1 MNKAIVLP
9 ELRLSSNR
17 SNFKN
22 NIRMKKFSFIL
33 FLALLCSACSDNQ
46 MQDDLVT
53 IDVTASYPEK
63 KLVLQDFMDVEY
75 IPLETTDDILCAGSV
90 WAVSEHLILAT
101 NFNQDGN
108 IFLFDRESG
117 KALRKINHKG
127 QSGEEYTSAL
137 GFVLDEENNELY
149 VSDTYGRKILVYDL
163 DGNFKRK
170 LSWKGDFMFGEIFSF
185 DQKHLICQDILN
197 ENNTVIRSAQ
207 SFMLLSKQ
215 NGSITKT
222 IQIPFKDKK
231 SIIIRTPVDD
241 SGMCYAYA
249 PSTSHPVVPY
259 FDDFML
265 AEYSSDT
272 IYQYTPNGAM
282 EPIIA
287 RTPSVQTMNPEVFLF
302 PTMFT
307 DRYYFVEAVEKTM
320 EFKTT
325 DIVYDKQEKNLFT
338 YKIYNDDYAYE
349 KEAFLKSRPL
359 NSEVP
364 TWQFLDADELVDDF
378 ENGKLKGK
386 LKEVASRLHE
396 DDNPVIMLIKYK

>member
-1 MNKAIVLP
+1 
-9 ELRLSSNR
+9 
-17 SNFKN
+17 
-22 NIRMKKFSFIL
+22 MKKFSFIL

-75 IPLETTDDILCAGSV
+75 IPLETTDDILCADSV
-90 WAVSEHLILAT
+90 WAVSENLILAT

-137 GFVLDEENNELY
+137 GFILDEENNELY
-149 VSDTYGRKILVYDL
+149 VSDTYGRKIFVYDL
-163 DGNFKRK
+163 EGNFKRR
-170 LSWKGDFMFGEIFSF
+170 LSWEDDFMFSEIFDF
-185 DQKHLICQDILN
+185 NQEYLIAHDVLN
-197 ENNTVIRSAQ
+197 ENSTSPRSKQA
-207 SFMLLSKQ
+207 FMLLSKQ

-307 DRYYFVEAVEKTM
+307 DRYYFLEAVEKTM

>member
-1 MNKAIVLP
+1 
-9 ELRLSSNR
+9 
-17 SNFKN
+17 
-22 NIRMKKFSFIL
+22 MKKFSFIL

-90 WAVSEHLILAT
+90 WAVSENLILAT

-127 QSGEEYTSAL
+127 QSGGEYTSAL
-137 GFVLDEENNELY
+137 GFILDEENNELY
-149 VSDTYGRKILVYDL
+149 VSDTYARKIFVYDL
-163 DGNFKRK
+163 EGNFKRR
-170 LSWKGDFMFGEIFSF
+170 LSWEDDYMFGEIFDF
-185 DQKHLICQDILN
+185 NQEYLICLN
-197 ENNTVIRSAQ
+197 IDNPTVRSTE
-207 SFMLLSKQ
+207 SFVLISKQ
-215 NGSITKT
+215 NGHVIEK

-231 SIIIRTPVDD
+231 SIIIRTPAND
-241 SGMCYAYA
+241 SGMYYAYA
-249 PSTSHPVVPY
+249 PSTSHPLVPY
-259 FDDFML
+259 FNNYVL
-265 AEYSSDT
+265 AEYSADT
-272 IYQYTPNGAM
+272 IYRYTPNGAM

>member
-1 MNKAIVLP
+1 
-9 ELRLSSNR
+9 
-17 SNFKN
+17 
-22 NIRMKKFSFIL
+22 MKKFSFIL

-137 GFVLDEENNELY
+137 GFILDEENNELY
-149 VSDTYGRKILVYDL
+149 VSDTYGRKIFVYDL
-163 DGNFKRK
+163 EGNFKRR
-170 LSWKGDFMFGEIFSF
+170 LSWEDDFMFSEIFDF
-185 DQKHLICQDILN
+185 NQEYLIAHDELN
-197 ENNTVIRSAQ
+197 ENSTSPRSKQA
-207 SFMLLSKQ
+207 FMLLSKQ

-265 AEYSSDT
+265 AEYSSDGKLIRSIKT
-272 IYQYTPNGAM
+272 PSGVVSAQRLKDSLTLAGGLFGLIIYDGDGKEIWSMKSDAIAKQLGMQKPIVICGAKVLPNGNILCATYSD
-282 EPIIA
+282 EGCPDILEISPADNKIVKSLDFPSYSHFSAIRILDDSQKPI
-287 RTPSVQTMNPEVFLF
+287 
-302 PTMFT
+302 
-307 DRYYFVEAVEKTM
+307 
-320 EFKTT
+320 
-325 DIVYDKQEKNLFT
+325 
-338 YKIYNDDYAYE
+338 
-349 KEAFLKSRPL
+349 
-359 NSEVP
+359 
-364 TWQFLDADELVDDF
+364 DESAA
-378 ENGKLKGK
+378 K
-386 LKEVASRLHE
+386 
-396 DDNPVIMLIKYK
+396 

>member
-1 MNKAIVLP
+1 
-9 ELRLSSNR
+9 
-17 SNFKN
+17 
-22 NIRMKKFSFIL
+22 MKKFSFIL

-75 IPLETTDDILCAGSV
+75 IPLETTDDILCADSV
-90 WAVSEHLILAT
+90 WAVSENLILAT

-137 GFVLDEENNELY
+137 GFILDEENNELY
-149 VSDTYGRKILVYDL
+149 VSDTYGRKIFVYDL
-163 DGNFKRK
+163 EGNFKRR
-170 LSWKGDFMFGEIFSF
+170 LSWEDDFMFSEIFDF
-185 DQKHLICQDILN
+185 NQEYLIAHDVLN
-197 ENNTVIRSAQ
+197 ENSTSPRSKQA
-207 SFMLLSKQ
+207 FMLLSKQ

-307 DRYYFVEAVEKTM
+307 DRYYFLEAVEKTM

-396 DDNPVIMLIKYK
+396 DDNPVIMLIKHK

>member
-1 MNKAIVLP
+1 
-9 ELRLSSNR
+9 
-17 SNFKN
+17 
-22 NIRMKKFSFIL
+22 MKKFSFIL

-75 IPLETTDDILCAGSV
+75 IPLETTDDILCSGSI
-90 WAVSEHLILAT
+90 WAVGENLIIAT
-101 NFNQDGN
+101 NFKSDGN
-108 IFLFDRESG
+108 IFFFNRENG
-117 KALRKINHKG
+117 KILKKINHKG
-127 QSGEEYTSAL
+127 QGGEEYTSAL
-137 GFVLDEENNELY
+137 GFVLDETNNELY

-207 SFMLLSKQ
+207 SFMLLSKE
-215 NGSITKT
+215 NGNIIKT
-222 IQIPFKDKK
+222 IPIPFKDKK
-231 SIIIRTPVDD
+231 TIIMTHADEKT
-241 SGMCYAYA
+241 GMYYAYA
-249 PSTSHPVVPY
+249 PSTSHPLVPY
-259 FDDFML
+259 FNNYVL
-265 AEYSSDT
+265 AEYSADT
-272 IYQYTPNGAM
+272 IYRYTPNGAM

-396 DDNPVIMLIKYK
+396 DNNPVIMLIKYK